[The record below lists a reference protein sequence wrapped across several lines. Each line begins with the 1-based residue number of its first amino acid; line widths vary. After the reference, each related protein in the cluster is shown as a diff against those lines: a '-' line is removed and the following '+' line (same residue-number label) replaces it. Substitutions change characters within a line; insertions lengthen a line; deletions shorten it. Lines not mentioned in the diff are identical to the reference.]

1 MEQFIAD
8 LDLYTVAFLIVAG
21 FVACFIDSTV
31 GGGGLISTPALLALG
46 MPVPLALGTNKLAAS
61 TGALTSVISFWR
73 AGKINKKVALCFMP
87 LSFIGSAVGAYVVY
101 LLPEA
106 LMKNIIVVMLV
117 AVAIYT
123 YFRKDWGD
131 VAAKEDMGVKEL
143 IAVALLALALGFYDG
158 FFGPGTGSFLIFG
171 FLFIGCDFVT
181 AAGNA
186 KALNFASGMGAL
198 MSFALSGS
206 VVWMYGVIMAVG
218 MIFGAILGSRM
229 AITKGAAYVRPL
241 YLLVT
246 SVLIGK
252 QVYEILIR

>member
-206 VVWMYGVIMAVG
+206 VVWMYGVIMAIG